1 MSSIFPIPGALV
13 VAAVLLLFV
22 MLVLYFQRL
31 KRKDQKAAEMRLH
44 FLNENVQRNREQ
56 LAKRKQYLNTYNLLA
71 YNLNE
76 ALIIQPE
83 IAVR

>member
-1 MSSIFPIPGALV
+1 MSSIFSIPGALV

-31 KRKDQKAAEMRLH
+31 KRKDQKASEMRLH
-44 FLNENVQRNREQ
+44 YLNENIQRNREQ
-56 LAKRKQYLNTYNLLA
+56 WAKRKQYLNTYNLLA
-71 YNLNE
+71 YNLSE

>member
-1 MSSIFPIPGALV
+1 MSSIFVIPEALI
-13 VAAVLLLFV
+13 VAAVLLLLLL
-22 MLVLYFQRL
+22 MLLYFQRL

-44 FLNENVQRNREQ
+44 FLDENIQRNRDQ
-56 LAKRKQYLNTYNLLA
+56 LINRKQYLNTYNLLA

-83 IAVR
+83 IIVR

>member
-1 MSSIFPIPGALV
+1 MSSIFSIPGALV

-44 FLNENVQRNREQ
+44 YLNENIQRNREQ
-56 LAKRKQYLNTYNLLA
+56 LAKRKQLLNTYNLLA
-71 YNLNE
+71 YNLSE

>member
-1 MSSIFPIPGALV
+1 MDSIFSIPGALV

-44 FLNENVQRNREQ
+44 YLNENIQRNREQ
-56 LAKRKQYLNTYNLLA
+56 LAKRKQLLNTYNLLA
-71 YNLNE
+71 YNLSE